1 MISKLGVIDI
11 TLSGLVGGIVAV
23 IGVIVWLVRQ
33 EGLIKN
39 NKMSIDKLES
49 STISKMDKLEQ
60 SVSDKMDKFE
70 SHMAVIEKQGQDT
83 KTNIAVIESDTKHIR
98 SSIHSLINLFN
109 QHVLTKDI
117 SIINKD

>member
-39 NKMSIDKLES
+39 NKVSIDKLES

-98 SSIHSLINLFN
+98 GSIHSLINLFN
-109 QHVLTKDI
+109 QHVLTKEI